1 MNRKLTFTII
11 LLTAVFSGTS
21 KPAVQKGKGLPN
33 IIIILADDLG
43 YSDIG
48 CYGSEIPTP
57 NIDKLAQNG
66 IRITQF
72 YNSGRCCPTRVSLLT
87 GLHPHQTGIGEMTV
101 EPERKKD
108 FDNVPPAYQGY
119 LNRECVTMAE
129 VLKQSGYKTY
139 MTGKWHLGQHRE
151 ELKPL
156 QRGFDKFYGIL
167 SGASSFFEP
176 SGLRGLSYGND
187 TLPVPKQPY
196 YTTDAF
202 TDSAIAFVKQTP
214 ENEPFFLYLAYTA
227 PHWPL
232 HAKEEDI
239 AKFRGK
245 YKELGWDNMRENRF
259 QKQKEMG
266 IVPPNAKISERDHR
280 VRPWDEV
287 DEKQK
292 DESDYRMATYAAQI
306 YSMDYNIGKL
316 IDMLEKSGQ
325 LNHTLILFLSDNG
338 ACAEPYNEFGG
349 QDISQINE
357 FRVWWNVSIGLG
369 WANACNTPLFKY
381 KSMTHEGGISTP
393 LVVHWP
399 DVIKEQKGKVSHHT
413 GYLID
418 LMPTIVEAA
427 GAKYPETFQKG
438 KNIYPNEGFSLMPV
452 FQTGKGEEYEYMYW
466 EHIGN
471 CAIRKGKWKAV
482 KKLEDE
488 NWELYDIVNDR
499 IESTDLSKEHPVIVK
514 ELNDN
519 WYEWANLHHVLPK
532 KIK

>member
-21 KPAVQKGKGLPN
+21 KPAVQKGKELPN
-33 IIIILADDLG
+33 IIIILADDMG

-72 YNSGRCCPTRVSLLT
+72 YNSGRCCPTRASLLT

-151 ELKPL
+151 ESKPL

-176 SGLRGLSYGND
+176 SGLRSLSYGND

-214 ENEPFFLYLAYTA
+214 QNEPFFLYLAYNA

-232 HAKEEDI
+232 HAKKEDI

-245 YKELGWDNMRENRF
+245 YKELGWDKMRENRF
-259 QKQKEMG
+259 QRQKEMG
-266 IVPPNAKISERDHR
+266 IVPQGANLSERDYR
-280 VRPWDEV
+280 VPAWEEV

-306 YSMDYNIGKL
+306 NAIDYNVGKL
-316 IDMLEKSGQ
+316 IEFLKKNRLLQ
-325 LNHTLILFLSDNG
+325 NTLILFLSDNG
-338 ACAEPYNEFGG
+338 AEAGHNVFG
-349 QDISQINE
+349 DRPVEEINE
-357 FRVWWNVSIGLG
+357 FRVWWNIDYGIA
-369 WANACNTPLFKY
+369 WANASNTPIYNY
-381 KSMTHEGGISTP
+381 KTTVHEGGISTP
-393 LVVHWP
+393 LIVHWP
-399 DVIKEQKGKVSHHT
+399 DFIKDQKGKITNQTAS
-413 GYLID
+413 LID
-418 LMPTIVEAA
+418 LMPTIIEVA
-427 GAKYPETFQKG
+427 GAKYPDTFHNG
-438 KNIYPNEGFSLMPV
+438 NNIYPNEGYSLLPV
-452 FQTGKGEEYEYMYW
+452 FKTGTGQAHEYMYW

-471 CAIRKGKWKAV
+471 CAIRKGDWKAV
-482 KKLEDE
+482 KRLEDE
-488 NWELYDIVNDR
+488 KWLLYNIKDDR
-499 IESTDLSKEHPVIVK
+499 IESTDHSAQHPEIVK
-514 ELNDN
+514 ELNDK
-519 WYEWANLHHVLPK
+519 WYEWANSHFVLPK
-532 KIK
+532 KK